1 MKLSANKILIIIL
14 ICWSVSYS
22 QQKDSLSE
30 KRSISVLNPLNELRD
45 QLDDL
50 FNDANFNSAFWG
62 VMVKSLRTGEVIYK
76 RNADKLFIP
85 ASDMKLFT
93 SSAALLL
100 LGSDYQYET
109 KLFLNGE
116 IQKGVLLGDVVIQG
130 SGDPTISRRFFSDSD
145 TKIFEDWADT
155 LKAKG
160 VWVIYGDLL
169 GDDSYFDNIGLGKGW
184 SLDYESNWFSA
195 PSGALS
201 FNDNSLEIVIEPT
214 EENHPAKISVNP
226 DTKYI
231 SFISKVTTSDESAE
245 SSVDIKRNSGT
256 NQLIITGNIRKDS
269 KPIIKRV
276 SIYDPTMF
284 FLTVL
289 REVLE
294 KKGIA
299 VKGNIGTIDNSEK
312 NIDPDDLIPVYTHK
326 SIALKYILQ
335 ELNKNSN
342 NFYAEQILK
351 TLGLEIYNF
360 GTVENGVKA
369 CKDLFNT
376 MGINPDNFVMAD
388 GSGLSRLDLVS
399 PRDIVKI
406 LTFMNKS
413 DDFQSFYDSLP
424 IAGVDGTLIDRMK
437 KTSAENNVHAKAG
450 YNNNVSS
457 LSGYL
462 KTISGEILVFSMI
475 VNNYLAPQALANY
488 IQDNVCIHLVNFN
501 RN

>member
-1 MKLSANKILIIIL
+1 MTHSANKILIVFL
-14 ICWSVSYS
+14 ICWSAFYA

-30 KRSISVLNPLNELRD
+30 KRSIPVLNPLNELRD

-50 FNDANFNSAFWG
+50 FNDSNFSSAFWG

-85 ASDMKLFT
+85 ASNMKLFT

-109 KLFLNGE
+109 KIFLNGE

-130 SGDPTISRRFFSDSD
+130 SGDPTMSRRFYNDSD

-155 LKAKG
+155 LKSKG

-184 SLDYESNWFSA
+184 SLDYESSWFAA

-201 FNDNSLEIVIEPT
+201 FNDNSLEVIIEPT
-214 EENHPAKISVNP
+214 EENHPAKISISP
-226 DTKYI
+226 DTKYV
-231 SFISKVTTSDESAE
+231 SYLSKVTTTEE
-245 SSVDIKRNSGT
+245 SSESLVDVKRMRGT
-256 NQLIITGNIRKDS
+256 NQFVITGNIGKNS
-269 KPIIKRV
+269 KPIIERV
-276 SIYDPTMF
+276 SITDPTMF

-299 VKGNIGTIDNSEK
+299 VKGKIGTLDNSEK
-312 NIDPDDLIPVYTHK
+312 NIDTDDLIPIYTHK
-326 SIALKYILQ
+326 SIPLKYILQ

-360 GTVENGVKA
+360 GTVDNGVKA
-369 CKDLFNT
+369 CKDLLNT

-388 GSGLSRLDLVS
+388 GSGLSKLDLVT

-406 LTFMNKS
+406 LTFMSKS
-413 DDFQSFYDSLP
+413 DDFQNFYDSLP

-437 KTSAENNVHAKAG
+437 KTPAENNVHAKAG
-450 YNNNVSS
+450 YSNNVSS

-462 KTISGEILVFSMI
+462 KTISGEPLVFSMI
-475 VNNYLAPQALANY
+475 VNNFLAPPALANY
-488 IQDNVCIHLVNFN
+488 IQDNVCHHLVNFN